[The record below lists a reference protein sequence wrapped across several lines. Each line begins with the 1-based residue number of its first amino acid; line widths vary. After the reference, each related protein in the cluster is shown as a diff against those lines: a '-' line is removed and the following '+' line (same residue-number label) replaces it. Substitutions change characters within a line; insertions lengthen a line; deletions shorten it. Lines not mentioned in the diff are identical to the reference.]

1 MRSKLALV
9 LILAAVA
16 AGACKSKKSDK
27 AGPGGGTATGTA
39 TGTGG
44 NGEPGGNA
52 GNGTQSA
59 TTTATGPLKA
69 VNECPPA
76 LKDTDKGLA
85 RTIPAGCATVVEGE
99 YYVDGELIVEAGAK
113 LAFKP
118 GAALYVG
125 YTDASKLIVKGT
137 ADKPVTFT
145 SGGDAVAGAW
155 KGVHL
160 YPKAARSQLDG
171 LVLEFADTGLELDA
185 PDVAIKG
192 STLRAAK
199 AVALRVADDVTLA
212 AFDGNTIEQPGA
224 LALSLPP
231 SALVGVGAT
240 NKLPADAVV
249 ELRGG
254 TASASGTWPNL
265 GAPLRVAGEVYVE
278 GKPSKATITI
288 AAGAS
293 FRFDSGGALYVG
305 YGGDGELKVA
315 GTTEAPVTFGSA
327 GDAAPGAWEK
337 GLIAYAKGAITL
349 DHAVVQHGGVDGR
362 GAVRSEG
369 GKLAVT
375 GSTFKDNK
383 VGLSLDDASELRG
396 FDQNQL
402 VGNTEQAL
410 VLSPRHLAALGAANT
425 YADGQVVLVHGGTAD
440 KPATWALQQ
449 AAAVTVDGEIYV
461 DGGAVTI
468 PAGATYAFADGA
480 GLYVGYGNTGTL
492 IVQGTTD
499 QPVTF
504 KGVRDEAGAW
514 KGVELYSKAV
524 ASTLTQLHVSD
535 AATACVRA
543 SGGAAVTIDGLV
555 GTKCETA
562 ALTWDC
568 GSKVKPNG
576 VKAAGGTPKGALA
589 PEGC

>member
-76 LKDTDKGLA
+76 LKDADKGLA
-85 RTIPAGCATVVEGE
+85 RTIPAGCTTVVEGE
-99 YYVDGELIVEAGAK
+99 YYVDGELTIEAGAK
-113 LAFKP
+113 LSFKP
-118 GAALYVG
+118 GAAMYIG
-125 YTDASKLIVKGT
+125 YTDASKLTVKGT

-155 KGVHL
+155 KGIHL
-160 YPKAARSQLDG
+160 YPKAARSQIEG
-171 LVLEFADTGLELDA
+171 LVLEYAETGLELDA
-185 PDVAIKG
+185 ADVAIKG
-192 STLRAAK
+192 ATLRANK
-199 AVALRVADDVTLA
+199 AAAVRVSDDVPLA
-212 AFDGNTIEQPGA
+212 AFDANTIEQPGVV
-224 LALSLPP
+224 ALSLPP
-231 SALVGVGAT
+231 AALISVGAT
-240 NKLPADAVV
+240 NKIPAEAVI

-254 TASASGTWPNL
+254 AATTTGTWPNL
-265 GAPLRVAGEVYVE
+265 GAPIRVVGEVYIE
-278 GKPSKATITI
+278 GKPSKAAITI
-288 AAGAS
+288 AAGAT

-315 GTTEAPVTFGSA
+315 GTTEAPVSFGAA
-327 GDAAPGAWEK
+327 GDATPGAWEK
-337 GLIAYAKGAITL
+337 GIIAYSKGAITL
-349 DHAVVQHGGVDGR
+349 EHAVVQHGGVDGR
-362 GAVRSEG
+362 GALRSEG
-369 GKLAVT
+369 GKVAVT
-375 GSTFKDNK
+375 ASTFKENK

-410 VLSPRHLAALGAANT
+410 VLMPRHLGALGAANT
-425 YADGQVVLVHGGTAD
+425 YADGQVVLVHGGGID
-440 KPATWALQQ
+440 KPATWALQP
-449 AAAVTVDGEIYV
+449 AAAVTIDGEIYV

-480 GLYVGYGNTGTL
+480 ALYVGYGDTGTL
-492 IVQGTTD
+492 VVQGTTD
-499 QPVTF
+499 KPVTF
-504 KGVRDEAGAW
+504 KGSRAEAGAW

-543 SGGAAVTIDGLV
+543 SGGATVTIDGLV
-555 GTKCETA
+555 GSKCETA
-562 ALTWDC
+562 TLTWDC
-568 GSKVKPNG
+568 SSKVKSGG
-576 VKAAGGTPKGALA
+576 VKAAAGTPKGALA